1 MSTFRIGDFLTIE
14 GPLRVDLQSRTVT
27 GFHHA
32 SFTQA
37 GTALQFDASVEA
49 HKAPLN
55 VPTASTLTWEKGA
68 AASTGND
75 GIELKVDGIAT
86 LSFHWPN
93 PLTPRSDGLFFRL
106 AVVRTKNGYRL
117 KFKPGEG
124 QPEAVRAF
132 GYG

>member
-55 VPTASTLTWEKGA
+55 VPTASTLT
-68 AASTGND
+68 
-75 GIELKVDGIAT
+75 IAT
-86 LSFHWPN
+86 THLGA
-93 PLTPRSDGLFFRL
+93 LKRL
-106 AVVRTKNGYRL
+106 ASETRAVAS
-117 KFKPGEG
+117 KP
-124 QPEAVRAF
+124 VMH
-132 GYG
+132 